1 MPDVLHLTKVYI
13 YVLQWIVGSVT
24 VLKGLSVSGS
34 PSVLLQGVVELGG
47 QDDGG
52 VRVGVVDQLPLHP

>member
-1 MPDVLHLTKVYI
+1 MPNVLHLTKAYI

-24 VLKGLSVSGS
+24 VLQGLSVSGS
-34 PSVLLQGVVELGG
+34 PLVLLQGVVELGG